1 MRKTLLYLTAAVVLG
16 VLATLTPLFVLTLV
30 HQEQYGSAQ
39 LFGGFRSLEEASS
52 PSNQSQSY
60 ISDFAVLTVSFVV
73 AILLFLLVRKRV
85 PRDFSRPR
93 FPPY

>member
-1 MRKTLLYLTAAVVLG
+1 MRRTLLYLTAAVVLG
-16 VLATLTPLFVLTLV
+16 ILATLTPLFVLALV
-30 HQEQYGSAQ
+30 RQEQYGSAQ
-39 LFGGFRSLEEASS
+39 LFGGFRSLEETLS

-60 ISDFAVLTVSFVV
+60 ILDFAVLTVSFVV
-73 AILLFLLVRKRV
+73 AILLFLFVRHRV